1 MSHLRDGIRIVV
13 ASEPRSYREALAG
26 VLSAGYPDSNVI
38 AADPAEIGRMPETVA
53 GALVLCNEVT
63 GRVSELAAGWIR
75 LAPDG
80 AVEVSSVADVKA
92 MSRQS
97 GLDAVVRAVD
107 SVCVALA
114 QVR

>member
-26 VLSAGYPDSNVI
+26 VLAARHPGSHVV
-38 AADPAEIGRMPETVA
+38 AADPSDIHRMPEAVA
-53 GALVLCNEVT
+53 GALVLGNEIT
-63 GRVSELAAGWIR
+63 GCISELAAGWIQ
-75 LAPDG
+75 LTPEG
-80 AVEVSSVADVKA
+80 AMLTSSVPDVEA
-92 MSRQS
+92 MAMPS

-107 SVCVALA
+107 SVCTALA

>member
-26 VLSAGYPDSNVI
+26 VLSAREPQGSVV
-38 AADPAEIGRMPETVA
+38 AADPSALHETPEVVA

-63 GRVSELAAGWIR
+63 GPVSQHAAGWIR

-80 AVEVSSVADVKA
+80 ALDTSSVPEVNA
-92 MSRQS
+92 MSGPG
-97 GLDAVVRAVD
+97 GLDAVGRAVD
-107 SVCVALA
+107 RVRSVLA
-114 QVR
+114 QV

>member
-26 VLSAGYPDSNVI
+26 VLAASHPGISVTT
-38 AADPAEIGRMPETVA
+38 ADPAELDEVPETVD
-53 GALVLCNEVT
+53 GALVLCNEVS
-63 GRVSELAAGWIR
+63 GRVAELAAGWIR

-80 AVEVSSVADVKA
+80 AVQVSSTAEAEA
-92 MSRQS
+92 MSRPS
-97 GLDAVVRAVD
+97 GLDAVVGAVD
-107 SVCVALA
+107 ALRTALA

>member
-26 VLSAGYPDSNVI
+26 VLSDRHPGSSVI
-38 AADPAEIGRMPETVA
+38 AADPAEIHAMPETVA
-53 GALVLCNEVT
+53 GALVVCNDVS

-75 LAPDG
+75 LTSEG
-80 AVEVSSVADVKA
+80 AVELSSVTDVEA
-92 MSRQS
+92 AARPN

-107 SVCVALA
+107 SVYTALA
-114 QVR
+114 QVG